1 MTLFIYI
8 GLILLIMTFFINI
21 IVNKTKKYTE
31 VLLAIIV
38 AITTVMIVILSV
50 YLSLPNIS
58 GAFKSDYNKC
68 VQKYYVEYKRIEKG
82 FYGDERFYVKF
93 RTGNEIETTETFYRI
108 ANPDDYI
115 RESDKCS
122 FI

>member
-1 MTLFIYI
+1 MNLFIYI

-21 IVNKTKKYTE
+21 VVTKTKKYTE
-31 VLLAIIV
+31 IILAIIV
-38 AITTVMIVILSV
+38 AITSIIIVILSI
-50 YLSLPNIS
+50 YLSLPNIT

-68 VQKYYVEYKRIEKG
+68 IQKYYVEYKRIEKG

-108 ANPDDYI
+108 AIPDDYI